1 MFPHTS
7 GRFRGSRTERGAVEK
22 IKNIFHPIIV
32 FIGVQIAWIILMA
45 IWIRW
50 YLKNRQDFK
59 AFAERLQ
66 PELFASDLNWVVLL
80 EGCFLMILILGG
92 FYVIFLFW
100 NKQAKLIRMQ
110 TNFVSSM
117 THELKSPLAS
127 IQLYLE
133 TLKYHKV
140 SPEEQQDF
148 VETMLND
155 TERLSG
161 LIENI
166 LRASHPDPKRMKNEF
181 QPVDL
186 KELLEE
192 VVENHQA
199 SIRERQVELSLEL
212 ERVPEIMMDKRS
224 MRMVFNNLIG
234 NSFRYTLP
242 GQKPFLRIR
251 LEGDERNCYIV
262 FEDKGVGLSEYDMKR
277 IFRKFYR
284 VQIPETQNIV
294 GAGLGLFISNEIV
307 RYHGGKIT
315 VVSEGKG
322 KGSMFTVHLPL
333 SWAPESSFWDTIKER
348 LSGIFGSKEK
358 AHLTG

>member
-1 MFPHTS
+1 MD
-7 GRFRGSRTERGAVEK
+7 K
-22 IKNIFHPIIV
+22 IKKIFHPIII

-45 IWIRW
+45 IWIQW
-50 YLKNRQDFK
+50 YIKNRQDFK

-66 PELFASDLNWVVLL
+66 PDLFASDLNWVVLL

-100 NKQAKLIRMQ
+100 NKQAKLIKMQ

-133 TLKYHKV
+133 TLKYHQV
-140 SPEEQQDF
+140 SPEEQKDF

-155 TERLSG
+155 TDRLSG

-166 LRASHPDPKRMKNEF
+166 LRASHPDPQRMKNEF

-186 KELLEE
+186 KEFLEE
-192 VVENHQA
+192 VIESHQP
-199 SIRERQVELSLEL
+199 SIRERQVDLKLEL
-212 ERVPEIMMDKRS
+212 DRVPAIMLDKRS

-234 NSFRYTLP
+234 NALRYTLSS
-242 GQKPFLRIR
+242 QDAYLRIQ
-251 LEGDERNCYIV
+251 LEADERNCYIV
-262 FEDKGVGLSEYDMKR
+262 FEDRGVGLTEYDMKR

-294 GAGLGLFISNEIV
+294 GAGLGLFISSEIV

-315 VVSEGKG
+315 VASEGKG
-322 KGSMFTVHLPL
+322 KGAMFTVHLPL
-333 SWAPESSFWDTIKER
+333 SWVPETSFWDVLKER
-348 LSGIFGSKEK
+348 FGGIFGGKEK